1 VTDPLSD
8 PEFLAGLRPVPSGL
22 DGSAPSWPAA
32 DLVGVCPDGTPL
44 SVDLSSAS
52 RPVLLVFLTT
62 DCDGCNHFWKGLA
75 DPPPDIDIVVVTKG
89 PDVVASTDVAGLA
102 VGLAQLPVLMSDA
115 AWSDYR
121 VTGYPFLVLVE
132 PGTRRILGE
141 SVGFGWSDVDALL
154 ASSATDGRR
163 GRLGRSEPG
172 ESSESSEPG
181 DAGEPGNP
189 GDR

>member
-1 VTDPLSD
+1 VTNPLSD
-8 PEFLAGLRPVPSGL
+8 PEFVAGLRPVPSGL

-32 DLVGVCPDGTPL
+32 DLVGMCPDASPV
-44 SVDLSSAS
+44 SVDLAAAT

-62 DCDGCNHFWKGLA
+62 DCDGCDHFWTRLA
-75 DPPPDIDIVVVTKG
+75 DPPPGVDPVVVTKG
-89 PDVVASTDVAGLA
+89 PDAVAPSDVAALA
-102 VGLAQLPVLMSDA
+102 VDLPHVPVVMSDA

-154 ASSATDGRR
+154 ATSATDGRR
-163 GRLGRSEPG
+163 DRPG
-172 ESSESSEPG
+172 SPGPG
-181 DAGEPGNP
+181 DTGN
-189 GDR
+189 R